1 MQIGG
6 GNAPGIPR
14 DVFVGGRT
22 SSESGGTAGWGTVGQ
37 RHFVDLQ
44 PLWNCESEPSR
55 SRGGACRLS
64 GVNKYS
70 GKATAY

>member
-22 SSESGGTAGWGTVGQ
+22 SSESGGTAGWGRAKAFCGLTTTLELRIRAIALSRWRMSSVG
-37 RHFVDLQ
+37 
-44 PLWNCESEPSR
+44 S
-55 SRGGACRLS
+55 
-64 GVNKYS
+64 
-70 GKATAY
+70 

>member
-14 DVFVGGRT
+14 DVFVVEGQVQSLVERP
-22 SSESGGTAGWGTVGQ
+22 AGVGQ